1 MRDHQGV
8 VIDQF
13 NGLWNRG
20 EGYPVPDD
28 HFFDCDNVQFP
39 FRGVK
44 TRDGIDT
51 YLPYGNVVRMYTF
64 IQQHEGKA
72 QESLLIL
79 NSKGQ
84 LFDTASP
91 TPFTPVLTLVT
102 MKDFG
107 YVSYAGRAYINPHTD
122 DIEELGVLNESIY
135 VYRGNGIPARKAGG
149 SAPDFGSPM
158 TVARG
163 GAGNVAPGQ
172 RIYSV
177 AFETDTGFITG
188 PGAKTAFDNEPDALA
203 SIDLTNIPISPD
215 SYVVARWIL
224 VTAAIKPTDYTGNVN
239 GYELFFFARIS
250 NNTATSLTINF
261 FENELISSAD
271 YLNDLFDFTPA
282 GVGLTTYHGRMVSYA
297 EFKNRSVIRLSI
309 PGQPEAFDQV
319 NGLIIVPLDGHP
331 ISNAQE
337 YRDVLYLFKQTR
349 TYATQ
354 DNQGPPSSWPVV
366 TVDEGIGAAPNGIAT
381 VLDSGGVN
389 IEYLLITD
397 FSGIMLFDGKY
408 TRPELSWKIR
418 DLWFGLNRDAFRNIQ
433 FLNDTV
439 GQILY
444 IVLPDNQLLV
454 GDYKVALDPQSI
466 KWTPWTLPV
475 RTTTIALINYNELVI
490 GSLGANV

>member
-1 MRDHQGV
+1 MRDHQGI

-20 EGYPVPDD
+20 EGYPVPND
-28 HFFDCDNVQFP
+28 HFFDCDNIQFP
-39 FRGVK
+39 FCGFK
-44 TRDGIDT
+44 TRDGIDP
-51 YLPYGNVVRMYTF
+51 YLPYGNVVKMYTF

-79 NSKGQ
+79 NNKGQ

-91 TPFTPVLTLVT
+91 TPFTPVLTLAT

-107 YVSYAGRAYINPHTD
+107 FVSFAGRAYINPHTN
-122 DIEELGVLNESIY
+122 DIEEVGVPNESIY

-149 SAPDFGSPM
+149 AAPDDQ
-158 TVARG
+158 TNIVVVAG
-163 GAGNVAPGQ
+163 GTGNVAPGM

-177 AFETDTGFITG
+177 AYETDTGFITA
-188 PGAKTAFDNEPDALA
+188 PGGKTAFDLEPNAA
-203 SIDLTNIPISPD
+203 SVDLSNIQTSPD
-215 SYVVARWIL
+215 SYIVARWIL
-224 VTAAIKPTDYTGNVN
+224 VSAAIKPADYTGNVN
-239 GYELFFFARIS
+239 GYELFFTTRIPD
-250 NNTATSLTINF
+250 NTTITLTLSF

-271 YLNDLFDFTPA
+271 YLNDLFQFIPA
-282 GVGLTTYHGRMVSYA
+282 GVGLTTYHGRLVTYA
-297 EFKNRSVIRLSI
+297 ESANQSLIRLSQ
-309 PGQPEAFDQV
+309 PGQPEAIDQV

-331 ISNAQE
+331 VSNAQE
-337 YRDVLYLFKQTR
+337 YRDVLYLYKQTR

-354 DNQGPPSSWPVV
+354 DNQGPPSSWPIV

-418 DLWFGLNRDAFRNIQ
+418 DLWFGLNRDAFRDIQ

-439 GQILY
+439 SQLLYVIL
-444 IVLPDNQLLV
+444 PGNQLLM
-454 GDYKVALDPQSI
+454 GDYKVSLDPEKI

-475 RTTTIALINYNELVI
+475 RSTTIALINFNELVI